1 MRCIHGAR
9 YYYCS
14 KDGVLLYR
22 PLSKGTLCVI
32 HKTRTHTHSSRSS
45 PTMKMRL
52 NLMTRSTEEESKFV
66 NLFVLS
72 GHSTA

>member
-1 MRCIHGAR
+1 MVHGTITVR
-9 YYYCS
+9 DS

-45 PTMKMRL
+45 PTMKLGL
-52 NLMTRSTEEESKFV
+52 NLVTRSTEEESK
-66 NLFVLS
+66 LLILS
-72 GHSTA
+72 AALS